1 MGLNGLPFGWNWL
14 SEQSSWGEFSEKVT
28 IDLRR
33 SEHELPEGLM
43 EKVDISGV
51 KENTIRSPEGR
62 RYVQMQKWMESTLT
76 QVEAIRKRELC
87 KKFREISRFL
97 SIGNIAGSCIYPKS
111 IRKLLKYF
119 K

>member
-51 KENTIRSPEGR
+51 KENTIRTLRGEDMFR
-62 RYVQMQKWMESTLT
+62 CRNEWRALWLKWR
-76 QVEAIRKRELC
+76 Q
-87 KKFREISRFL
+87 
-97 SIGNIAGSCIYPKS
+97 
-111 IRKLLKYF
+111 
-119 K
+119 